1 MTNLL
6 KEFVLKEYDDMKE
19 EIKKSNDKFARY
31 NQKNTISFVLA
42 Q

>member
-19 EIKKSNDKFARY
+19 EIKKSNDKFVRY
-31 NQKNTISFVLA
+31 NQKNNISFVLA